1 MDGIVLTGSVLLF
14 GGGESHTASL
24 TCRNEEGLSWWG
36 CWRGDEKLPADG
48 KGTMILLY
56 APAICD
62 GLRGRLSDVSIGSR
76 NRITSGID

>member
-1 MDGIVLTGSVLLF
+1 
-14 GGGESHTASL
+14 
-24 TCRNEEGLSWWG
+24 
-36 CWRGDEKLPADG
+36 LPADG

-62 GLRGRLSDVSIGSR
+62 GLRGRLSDVSIRSR